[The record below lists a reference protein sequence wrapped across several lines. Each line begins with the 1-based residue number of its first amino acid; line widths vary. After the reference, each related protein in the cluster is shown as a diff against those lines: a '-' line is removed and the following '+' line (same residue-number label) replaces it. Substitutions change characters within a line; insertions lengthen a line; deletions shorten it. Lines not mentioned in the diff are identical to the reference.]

1 MVMWAV
7 VAVHGVGSSWFT
19 GCCCWAFAAIRGG
32 GRSCGLVIVGHPGC
46 SYVVLLAVCWWCF
59 TVVATLTVKDDFVL
73 RRLVATS
80 LSATWH
86 LDFE

>member
-1 MVMWAV
+1 
-7 VAVHGVGSSWFT
+7 
-19 GCCCWAFAAIRGG
+19 
-32 GRSCGLVIVGHPGC
+32 VGHPGC

-59 TVVATLTVKDDFVL
+59 TVVATLTAKDDIVL